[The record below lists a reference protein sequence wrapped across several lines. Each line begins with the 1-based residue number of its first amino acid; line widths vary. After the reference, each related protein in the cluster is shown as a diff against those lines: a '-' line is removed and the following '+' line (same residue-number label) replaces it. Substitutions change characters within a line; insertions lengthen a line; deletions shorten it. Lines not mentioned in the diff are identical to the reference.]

1 LPPQSEG
8 EAEVQVVEVEKAAE
22 VEAEEKEVVVEAE
35 EEEVVVEEEEEEV
48 VVEVESEDY
57 EVQHLLGSVASLER
71 ALEDAAA
78 REAILRAQNRAMA
91 ARLAELERAA
101 AVGGA

>member
-1 LPPQSEG
+1 
-8 EAEVQVVEVEKAAE
+8 VEE
-22 VEAEEKEVVVEAE
+22 E
-35 EEEVVVEEEEEEV
+35 EEEVEVKGGGEEV

-78 REAILRAQNRAMA
+78 REAVLRSQNRAMA